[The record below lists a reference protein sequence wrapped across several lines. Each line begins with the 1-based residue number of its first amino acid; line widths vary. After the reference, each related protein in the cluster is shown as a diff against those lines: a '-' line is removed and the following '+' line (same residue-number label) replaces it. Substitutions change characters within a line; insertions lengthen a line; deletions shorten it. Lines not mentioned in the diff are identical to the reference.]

1 MVTQDMQATT
11 PDSAFPVLAGLLNGD
26 ALRLSLVLRAIH
38 SAISEDLSQL
48 DLAVQ
53 RGDGRLA
60 REAAQRA
67 ATACHLLG
75 ETATGERLAAIEKAH
90 SGTALDPVLVQ
101 RIVRAR
107 ADLAGVIE
115 RTSSFVP
122 PGNNRSDNETDHP
135 HQGADHG

>member
-1 MVTQDMQATT
+1 MVTQDMQSRT
-11 PDSAFPVLAGLLNGD
+11 PDSAFPVLAELLNGD
-26 ALRLSLVLRAIH
+26 AVRLALVLRAIH

-75 ETATGERLAAIEKAH
+75 ETAAGERLAAIEQNH
-90 SGTALDPVLVQ
+90 SGVALDPVLIQ
-101 RIVRAR
+101 RVVRAR
-107 ADLAGVIE
+107 ADLADVIE
-115 RTSSFVP
+115 RTSSLVGP
-122 PGNNRSDNETDHP
+122 DNSRRGNKAGHP